1 MNTKVT
7 HIFIFRQD
15 VIASHPRQSLP
26 PHICTFLLLTTA
38 TAMAPTIQRQTAN
51 ALIAAF
57 NSMSIAD
64 IISLRAPGCMR
75 KILPY
80 SLNYPAQ
87 SNDDY
92 RDSLKSIIPA
102 FRNFSLTVYEIIED
116 IEQRKIV
123 MHLKARA
130 DTAAGEYANEYM
142 WVLKFDEQGRISD
155 QKEYVDVGVNRDFFP
170 KLQAALTSIKDAK
183 TAQKASAIASRTSV
197 P

>member
-1 MNTKVT
+1 
-7 HIFIFRQD
+7 
-15 VIASHPRQSLP
+15 
-26 PHICTFLLLTTA
+26 
-38 TAMAPTIQRQTAN
+38 MAPTIQRQTAN
-51 ALIAAF
+51 ALIDAF
-57 NSMSIAD
+57 NSMSVAD

-75 KILPY
+75 QILPY
-80 SLNYPAQ
+80 SLNYSPQ
-87 SNDDY
+87 SNDVY

-116 IEQRKIV
+116 VEQRKIV

-170 KLQAALTSIKDAK
+170 KLQAALTSLKNSK
-183 TAQKASAIASRTSV
+183 SAQKANTIASQTSV